1 MGMAKDNVPDLAV
14 DLGLS
19 VLWSNKNI
27 GNFVEGEH
35 YSWGIRHEWFCES
48 SYYSILEN
56 PPSNICANPEFDI
69 ARYEYGKSWRLPTVS
84 EFKELILCCKW
95 IWVNMNNSSM
105 HIAGYKV
112 FGPNGNHIFLPAA
125 GQGEGFVREET
136 FVDHYDVYGFYWT
149 GMLCDDKDM
158 AYMLF
163 FSEGGIGINKGW
175 RSKGNSVRPVC
186 TR

>member
-1 MGMAKDNVPDLAV
+1 
-14 DLGLS
+14 
-19 VLWSNKNI
+19 
-27 GNFVEGEH
+27 
-35 YSWGIRHEWFCES
+35 
-48 SYYSILEN
+48 
-56 PPSNICANPEFDI
+56 
-69 ARYEYGKSWRLPTVS
+69 
-84 EFKELILCCKW
+84 
-95 IWVNMNNSSM
+95 MNNSSM